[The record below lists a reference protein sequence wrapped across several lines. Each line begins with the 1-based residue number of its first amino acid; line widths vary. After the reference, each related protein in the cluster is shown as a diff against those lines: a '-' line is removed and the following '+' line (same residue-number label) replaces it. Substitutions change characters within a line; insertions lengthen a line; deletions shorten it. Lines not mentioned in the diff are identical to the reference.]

1 MVKKFDPAAP
11 FGRRTEGVMGFRNT
25 GLVAVSLAALLAAG
39 CSSTRFSSM
48 NEQPAPLQAAPSGNV
63 TSSTALPPPATPGTT
78 PTDPAGFPEA
88 PGASTQV
95 ASVTPG
101 VDPAAASAPDLTT
114 GNVVGAWSASVAG
127 QSCQLIT
134 SLTKL
139 GSNNRAASRQ
149 CAAPMNGVKA
159 WNVAGKQLSLYDESG
174 SVVATLQ
181 SSGDGKFNGQT
192 STGAPIS
199 LSR

>member
-1 MVKKFDPAAP
+1 MAFSK
-11 FGRRTEGVMGFRNT
+11 T

-48 NEQPAPLQAAPSGNV
+48 TEQPAPLQPAPSGNV
-63 TSSTALPPPATPGTT
+63 TASTTLPPPAAPGTT

-88 PGASTQV
+88 PGGGTQM
-95 ASVTPG
+95 AA
-101 VDPAAASAPDLTT
+101 VDPAATAPDITT
-114 GNVVGAWSASVAG
+114 GSVVGAWNASVSG

-139 GSNNRAASRQ
+139 GSNNRAASRA
-149 CAAPMNGVKA
+149 CAAPVDGVKA
-159 WNVAGKQLSLYDESG
+159 WNVAGKQLSLYDDTG
-174 SVVATLQ
+174 SVVARLY
-181 SSGDGKFNGQT
+181 SSGPEKFDGQT
-192 STGAPIS
+192 STGLPIS

>member
-1 MVKKFDPAAP
+1 MAFSK
-11 FGRRTEGVMGFRNT
+11 T

-48 NEQPAPLQAAPSGNV
+48 NEQPAPLSPAPSGNV
-63 TSSTALPPPATPGTT
+63 TASTTLPPPAAPGT
-78 PTDPAGFPEA
+78 PTDPAGFPAA
-88 PGASTQV
+88 PGTETNV
-95 ASVTPG
+95 ASV
-101 VDPAAASAPDLTT
+101 DPAASAPDITT
-114 GNVVGAWSASVAG
+114 GNVVGAWNASVSG

-139 GSNNRAASRQ
+139 GSNNRAASRA
-149 CAAPMNGVKA
+149 CAAPVNGVKA
-159 WNVAGKQLSLYDESG
+159 WNVSGKQLSLYDESG

-181 SSGDGKFNGQT
+181 SSGPEKFDGQT
-192 STGAPIS
+192 STGLPIS

>member
-1 MVKKFDPAAP
+1 MAFSKI
-11 FGRRTEGVMGFRNT
+11 

-48 NEQPAPLQAAPSGNV
+48 NQQPEPLQAAPSGSV
-63 TSSTALPPPATPGTT
+63 TSSTTLPPPAAAGTAT
-78 PTDPAGFPEA
+78 ADPSSFPEA
-88 PGASTQV
+88 PGSTQV
-95 ASVTPG
+95 AA
-101 VDPAAASAPDLTT
+101 VDPAATAPDITT
-114 GNVVGAWSASVAG
+114 GNVVGAWNASVSG

-139 GSNNRAASRQ
+139 GSNNRAASRA
-149 CAAPMNGVKA
+149 CAAPVNGVKA

-174 SVVATLQ
+174 SVVATLY
-181 SSGDGKFNGQT
+181 SSGPEKFDGQT
-192 STGAPIS
+192 STGLPIS

>member
-1 MVKKFDPAAP
+1 MAFSK
-11 FGRRTEGVMGFRNT
+11 T

-63 TSSTALPPPATPGTT
+63 TASTTLPPPAAPGTAA
-78 PTDPAGFPEA
+78 DPAGFPAA
-88 PGASTQV
+88 PEASTQM
-95 ASVTPG
+95 AA
-101 VDPAAASAPDLTT
+101 VDPAATSPDITT
-114 GNVVGAWSASVAG
+114 GSVVGAWNASVSG

-139 GSNNRAASRQ
+139 GPNNRAASRG
-149 CAAPMNGVKA
+149 CAAPVNGVKS
-159 WNVAGKQLSLYDESG
+159 WNVAGKQLSLYDETG
-174 SVVATLQ
+174 SVLARLY
-181 SSGDGKFNGQT
+181 SSGAEKFDGQT
-192 STGAPIS
+192 STGLPIS